1 MFTRMLTGLA
11 AAIAAAAFFTV
22 AAAAEAD
29 AVRESQDRA
38 AIEGLEWRYVHAID
52 TLDADAYV
60 ETFTPD
66 GQIGTGARAA
76 KGTAALR
83 GIVAFLKQDAAER
96 NKGRTLPIELYH
108 IMTNSYIEFEDRD
121 HARVHYYW
129 MALYTTPRAP
139 PQQGGHERPPDEAMK
154 QPTVA
159 EAGRGLDHVVRVNG
173 QWLIQLR
180 DVWSRD

>member
-1 MFTRMLTGLA
+1 MSVKIQAR
-11 AAIAAAAFFTV
+11 IAVSAVASVLCSV
-22 AAAAEAD
+22 AAAAD
-29 AVRESQDRA
+29 TDTVREAQERA

-60 ETFTPD
+60 QTFTED
-66 GQIGTGARAA
+66 GQLGVGARAA
-76 KGTAALR
+76 KGTTALR

-96 NKGRTLPIELYH
+96 NKGRTQPIELYH
-108 IMTNSYIEFEDRD
+108 IMTNTYIEFEDRD

-129 MALYTTPRAP
+129 MALYTMPRGAER
-139 PQQGGHERPPDEAMK
+139 QNGHERPPDEASK

-159 EAGRGLDHVVRVNG
+159 EAGRGLDHVVRING
-173 QWLIQLR
+173 QWLIRLR

>member
-1 MFTRMLTGLA
+1 MFMRMLTGLA
-11 AAIAAAAFFTV
+11 AATAAAAFFNI
-22 AAAAEAD
+22 ASAAEAD
-29 AVRESQDRA
+29 ALRECEDRA

-52 TLDADAYV
+52 TLDAEAYV
-60 ETFTPD
+60 KTFTSD
-66 GQIGTGARAA
+66 GQLGTGARAA

-83 GIVAFLKQDAAER
+83 GIVAYLKQDAAER
-96 NKGRTLPIELYH
+96 NKGRMLPIELYH

-139 PQQGGHERPPDEAMK
+139 AQQGGHERPPDEANK

-159 EAGRGLDHVVRVNG
+159 EAGRGLDHVVRING

-180 DVWSRD
+180 DVWSPD